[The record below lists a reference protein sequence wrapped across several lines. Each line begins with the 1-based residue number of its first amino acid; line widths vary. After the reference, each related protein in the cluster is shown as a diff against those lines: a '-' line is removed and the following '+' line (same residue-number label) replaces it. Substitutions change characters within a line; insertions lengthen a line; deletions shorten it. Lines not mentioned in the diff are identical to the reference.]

1 MAAGIESGR
10 PRRHP
15 WAAWRQWRK
24 GRPFWGG
31 LAAVLAGAEICAIP
45 LAPLKVMLHQGIA
58 GIPSVLMG
66 LVMILMGLS
75 AWFAPQYRTLAG
87 IVTVMVAAATL
98 VMSNL
103 GGFLIGTL
111 MGVVGGA
118 MIFAWQPLPQPADA
132 GEGPIGEPGVPGGSP
147 AAGGPGGPDGPAAG
161 GPAPDAP
168 TTPPGTPPPP
178 PPNPPGTGPP
188 APAPRPPAGPSAE
201 IGPWTPAQQSP
212 RSRPGQDAEPSRAS
226 GPVRDVDHQPRPH
239 LPHQR
244 SSDDRS

>member
-31 LAAVLAGAEICAIP
+31 LASVLAGAEICAIP

-118 MIFAWQPLPQPADA
+118 MVFAWQPLPQPADA
-132 GEGPIGEPGVPGGSP
+132 GERPMGEPGAPGGS
-147 AAGGPGGPDGPAAG
+147 PAAG

-168 TTPPGTPPPP
+168 ATPPPGTPPPP
-178 PPNPPGTGPP
+178 PPNPPGTGPQDT
-188 APAPRPPAGPSAE
+188 APRPPAGPSAE
-201 IGPWTPAQQSP
+201 IGPWTPAQQPP
-212 RSRPGQDAEPSRAS
+212 RS